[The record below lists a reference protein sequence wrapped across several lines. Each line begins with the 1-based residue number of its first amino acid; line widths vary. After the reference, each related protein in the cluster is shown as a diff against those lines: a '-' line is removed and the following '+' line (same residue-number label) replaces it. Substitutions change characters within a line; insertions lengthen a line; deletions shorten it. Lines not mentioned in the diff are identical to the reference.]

1 MSRTTDSLQEAAN
14 IIDRIKPSEGEVPHR
29 AQNII
34 IFRSNMAKKW
44 VTVAEGMTNYT
55 EASNSFYNML
65 WFIIAKNMKD
75 DEDRTTMFKDF
86 LIRRNKA
93 RENYR

>member
-1 MSRTTDSLQEAAN
+1 M
-14 IIDRIKPSEGEVPHR
+14 
-29 AQNII
+29 
-34 IFRSNMAKKW
+34 
-44 VTVAEGMTNYT
+44 
-55 EASNSFYNML
+55 
-65 WFIIAKNMKD
+65 IAKNMKD